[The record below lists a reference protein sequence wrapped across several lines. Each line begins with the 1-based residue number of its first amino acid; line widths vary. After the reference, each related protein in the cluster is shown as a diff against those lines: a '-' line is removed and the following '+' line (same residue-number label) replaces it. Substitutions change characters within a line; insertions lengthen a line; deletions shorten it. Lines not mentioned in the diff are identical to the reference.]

1 MNTSTTTNG
10 ADASQGGRRPVYELL
25 AMDVKRLGVEC
36 VFGLMSDDTVEFAVT
51 LDAIG
56 VPFIGARHENNAIT
70 MAEGYAAATNG
81 LAIALVGRGPA
92 TANGLHASVYA
103 LRTGSK
109 VLIICG
115 EAAVGIGVGNGVGP
129 DYKEFNASGVLA
141 AAGLPVFRPA
151 SAEAARVTLRDAVA
165 MAQRGTAAALLLP
178 VDIQQ
183 VHIRADDEVAPLKL
197 AAASLQSPA
206 SDQSIAIACG
216 LLKRSR
222 KPLIVAGRGAYR
234 AGAKQVLERL
244 CERSGAVLATT
255 ARAKEMFDGHPY
267 NLGIVGSFSTS
278 IARRYIDQAD
288 CVIVFGASLNCFTSS
303 FGMSLPQV
311 PLIQVDSVRANIGR
325 YLNADVAIVGDAAQ
339 VAEQLCEELGDTP
352 ADGAA
357 TGFHTEEVRAQI
369 AALDMHNEFDPANT
383 ARTLDP
389 RSLGLALDE
398 LLPTKRNLVFDAGHF
413 LGVVPYLKVPGP
425 DHFKFTSD
433 FASIGMGFGT
443 ALGFARARPD
453 HTTVLVIGDGGF
465 MMTISELETV
475 VREGLHIVIVV
486 MNDCAYGAE
495 LHVLRPRQLPT
506 AKSIFP
512 DIDFADVAACFAFE
526 TATIRTLDDL
536 AAAAPLL
543 ADPQGPVLLDCKI
556 NQDVVAP
563 FMGELVDAIHGD

>member
-1 MNTSTTTNG
+1 MSTDTRTTTTQ
-10 ADASQGGRRPVYELL
+10 ADQHQRRPVYELL

-70 MAEGYAAATNG
+70 MAEGYAAATGG
-81 LAIALVGRGPA
+81 LGIAVVGRGPA

-103 LRTGSK
+103 LRTGSR
-109 VLIICG
+109 VLIIYG
-115 EAAVGIGVGNGVGP
+115 DAAIGAGAANGIGP
-129 DYKEFNASGVLA
+129 DYKEFDASGVLA
-141 AAGLPVFRPA
+141 AAGLPVFRPT
-151 SAEAARVTLRDAVA
+151 SALAARVTLRDAVA
-165 MAQRGTAAALLLP
+165 AVRRGTAAALLLP

-183 VHIRADDEVAPLKL
+183 VEIVDDEHATRAEPAPVP
-197 AAASLQSPA
+197 SYSPA
-206 SDQSIAIACG
+206 SDQSINIAWD
-216 LLKRSR
+216 LLSRSR

-234 AGAKQVLERL
+234 AGAREALEGL
-244 CERSGAVLATT
+244 SERIGAVLATS

-267 NLGIVGSFSTS
+267 NLGIVGSFSTAV
-278 IARRYIDQAD
+278 ARRHIEQAD

-303 FGMSLPQV
+303 FGMSLPSV
-311 PLIQVDSVRANIGR
+311 PLIQVDTARANIGR
-325 YLNADVAIVGDAAQ
+325 YLNADVAIVGDATH
-339 VAEQLCEELGDTP
+339 VAERLCAALGDAPSDT
-352 ADGAA
+352 AEV
-357 TGFHTEEVRAQI
+357 GFHNPQAKAQI
-369 AALDMHNEFDPANT
+369 ASFDMHDEFQPAHT
-383 ARTLDP
+383 AHTLDP

-398 LLPTKRNLVFDAGHF
+398 ILPRKRNLVFDAGHF

-475 VREGLHIVIVV
+475 VREDMPIVIVV

-506 AKSIFP
+506 EKSIFP
-512 DIDFADVAACFAFE
+512 DIDFADIAACFGFE
-526 TATIRTLDDL
+526 TATIRSLDDL

-543 ADPQGPVLLDCKI
+543 SNPQGPVLIDCKI

-563 FMGELVDAIHGD
+563 FMSELVDAIHSD

>member
-1 MNTSTTTNG
+1 MNTTTTTTNTNVSQ
-10 ADASQGGRRPVYELL
+10 ASRKPVYELL
-25 AMDVKRLGVEC
+25 AMDVKRLGVDC

-81 LAIALVGRGPA
+81 LAVALVGRGPA

-109 VLIICG
+109 VLIIYG
-115 EAAVGIGVGNGVGP
+115 EAAVGSDVGNGVGP
-129 DYKEFNASGVLA
+129 DYKEFNAGGVLA
-141 AAGLPVFRPA
+141 AAGLPVFRPE
-151 SAEAARVTLRDAVA
+151 SAEAVRVTLRDAVA
-165 MAQRGTAAALLLP
+165 KAKRGTAAALLLP

-183 VHIRADDEVAPLKL
+183 AHIHVNDEILSSERPAT
-197 AAASLQSPA
+197 SLPSPA
-206 SDQSIAIACG
+206 SDQSIAIASG
-216 LLKRSR
+216 LLQRSR
-222 KPLIVAGRGAYR
+222 RPLILAGRGAHR
-234 AGAKQVLERL
+234 AGAKPALERL

-267 NLGIVGSFSTS
+267 NLGIVGSFSTA
-278 IARRYIDQAD
+278 IARRHIDKAD

-339 VAEQLCEELGDTP
+339 VAEQLCDKMGDTP
-352 ADGAA
+352 SNGTTA
-357 TGFHTEEVRAQI
+357 GFHTEEVRAQI
-369 AALDMHNEFDPANT
+369 AAFDMQSEFQPANT

-389 RSLGLALDE
+389 RSLGLALDK
-398 LLPTKRNLVFDAGHF
+398 LLPTQRNLVFDAGNF

-465 MMTISELETV
+465 MMTLSELETV
-475 VREGLHIVIVV
+475 VRENLPVVIVV

-495 LHVLRPRQLPT
+495 LHVLKPRQLPT

-536 AAAAPLL
+536 AAAAPML

-563 FMGELVDAIHGD
+563 FMGELVDTIHGE

>member
-1 MNTSTTTNG
+1 MNASTSMDNG
-10 ADASQGGRRPVYELL
+10 RAGQGQQRPLYELL
-25 AMDVKRLGVEC
+25 AMDVKRLGVTC

-70 MAEGYAAATNG
+70 MAEGYAAATGG
-81 LAIALVGRGPA
+81 LAIAVIGRGPA
-92 TANGLHASVYA
+92 TANGLHAAVYA

-109 VLIICG
+109 VLIIYG
-115 EAAVGIGVGNGVGP
+115 EAAVGSGAGNGVGP
-129 DYKEFNASGVLA
+129 DYKAFDAAGVLA

-151 SAEAARVTLRDAVA
+151 SAQAARVTLRDAVA
-165 MAQRGTAAALLLP
+165 AAQCGTTAALLLP
-178 VDIQQ
+178 VDIQH
-183 VHIRADDEVAPLKL
+183 VEMSNDEEAARSEPAP
-197 AAASLQSPA
+197 ARVYPPA
-206 SDQSIAIACG
+206 SDQSINIAYD
-216 LLKRSR
+216 LLGRSR
-222 KPLIVAGRGAYR
+222 KPLIVAGRGAHHADAR
-234 AGAKQVLERL
+234 KALERL
-244 CERSGAVLATT
+244 CERVGGVLATT

-278 IARRYIDQAD
+278 IARRHIEQAD

-303 FGMSLPQV
+303 FGMSLPKV
-311 PLIQVDSVRANIGR
+311 PLIQVDTVRANIGR
-325 YLNADVAIVGDAAQ
+325 YLNADVAVVGDAVN
-339 VAEQLCEELGDTP
+339 VAEQLCARLGGGPT
-352 ADGAA
+352 DGTK
-357 TGFHTEEVRAQI
+357 TGFHSAQARAQI
-369 AALDMHNEFDPANT
+369 SAFDMRDEFAPAHT
-383 ARTLDP
+383 ARTMDP
-389 RSLGLALDE
+389 RSLGLALDG
-398 LLPTKRNLVFDAGHF
+398 LLPSKRNLVFDAGHF

-443 ALGFARARPD
+443 AMGFARARPD

-475 VREGLHIVIVV
+475 VREDLPLVIVV

-506 AKSIFP
+506 EKSIFP

-526 TATIRTLDDL
+526 TATIRSLDDL
-536 AAAAPLL
+536 AAVAPLL
-543 ADPQGPVLLDCKI
+543 ANPQGPVLLDCKI

-563 FMGELVDAIHGD
+563 FMGELVEAAHGD